1 MRNSEK
7 VLNSLSEH
15 SLNPDYKFERL
26 YRILFNEE
34 MYAVAYQ
41 KIYPNE
47 SNMTCGTD
55 GKNMDG
61 MSIERIKTLIET
73 LKDESYQPYPSRR
86 TYIPKKTENYW
97 IMLRRLSQAQN
108 GS

>member
-1 MRNSEK
+1 MRDSER
-7 VLNSLSEH
+7 VLSSLSEH
-15 SLNPDYKFERL
+15 SLNLGYKFERL

-47 SNMTCGTD
+47 GNMTCGTD

-61 MSIERIKTLIET
+61 MSIDRIKTLIET
-73 LKDESYQPYPSRR
+73 LKDESYQPHPSEKDIYPE
-86 TYIPKKTENYW
+86 KKRENASAW
-97 IMLRRLSQAQN
+97 HPCH
-108 GS
+108 